1 MGLGQMEKADL
12 NFSTLPFG
20 YVKTDM
26 NYRCVY
32 KDGAWGKPELSESE
46 IIPMHMASECLHYG
60 QLIFEGLKV
69 YERPDGKAQTF
80 RMVENAKRLSRSAE
94 KLLMPPV
101 PIEMFEEAVHMVVNA
116 NRRFIPPHGAGA
128 SLYVRPF
135 MMGTGVQVGVNPSS
149 EYMFM
154 VFVTPVGPYYKGGGL
169 STVHLIVEENID
181 RAAPLGIGNIKAAA
195 NYAAGLRAT
204 IPAKKKGFNEVLYL
218 DAKEKKYIDES
229 GSSNFFGITKD
240 GRYVTPASDSILPS
254 VTNMSIMQIA
264 KDEGMIVEPRLV
276 AVEEIYDFAEA
287 GCVGTAAVISP
298 VGSITFRDKV
308 IKYGDGEHAG
318 PICTKLFNKLYAMQ
332 NGDIP
337 DPYGWTKLVPEE

>member
-1 MGLGQMEKADL
+1 MDKADL
-12 NFSTLPFG
+12 DFSQLPFG
-20 YVKTDM
+20 YVKTDR
-26 NYRCVY
+26 NYRCAHSGG
-32 KDGAWGKPELSESE
+32 KWGTPEVVESE
-46 IIPMHMASECLHYG
+46 FIQMHMASECLHYG

-80 RMVENAKRLSRSAE
+80 RMVENAKRMGRSAE
-94 KLLMPPV
+94 SLLMPPV
-101 PIEMFEEAVHMVVNA
+101 PVDMFEEAVHKVVNA
-116 NRRFIPPHGAGA
+116 NRRFIPPHGSGA

-218 DAKEKKYIDES
+218 DAKEKKFIDES

-254 VTNMSIMQIA
+254 ITNMSIKQIA
-264 KDEGMIVEPRLV
+264 RDEGMIVEERPVR
-276 AVEEIYDFAEA
+276 VEEIFDFAEA

-308 IKYGDGEHAG
+308 AKYGEQAG
-318 PICTKLFNKLYAMQ
+318 PICTKLFNKLYSIQ
-332 NGDIP
+332 TGDVP
-337 DPYGWTKLVPEE
+337 DPYGWTKLVPEEA

>member
-1 MGLGQMEKADL
+1 MEKAALD
-12 NFSTLPFG
+12 FSNLPFG

-26 NYRCVY
+26 NCRSEF
-32 KDGAWGKPELSESE
+32 KDGKWGVPELTESE
-46 IIPMHMASECLHYG
+46 YIQMHMASECLHYG

-69 YERPDGKAQTF
+69 FERPDGKAQTF
-80 RMVENAKRLSRSAE
+80 RMVENAKRMIRSAE
-94 KLLMPPV
+94 QLLMPPV
-101 PIEMFEEAVHMVVNA
+101 PVEMFEEAVHKAVNA
-116 NRRFIPPHGAGA
+116 NRRFIPPHGCGA

-135 MMGTGVQVGVNPSS
+135 VMGTGIQVGVNPSTD
-149 EYMFM
+149 YLFI

-169 STVHLIVEENID
+169 SLVKLIVEENID

-204 IPAKKKGFNEVLYL
+204 IPAKKKGYNEVLYL

-254 VTNMSIMQIA
+254 VTNMSIRQLA
-264 KDEGMIVEPRLV
+264 KDEGMTVEERPVR
-276 AVEEIYDFAEA
+276 VEEIFDFVEA

-298 VGSITFRDKV
+298 VGSITYRDKV
-308 IKYGDGEHAG
+308 VTYGDGVNAG
-318 PICTKLFNKLYAMQ
+318 PICSKLYKKLSDIQ
-332 NGDIP
+332 NGIAP
-337 DPYGWTKLVPEE
+337 DPYGWTKIVPEQ